1 MMTDPSYAQR
11 VAVRSIQTLFCYAR
25 GTEGA
30 TRAAAG
36 ASASAMRSLFILAV
50 LLQLEMGYADRRLT
64 VQAFDPLR
72 KPPRQPSGDLESNF
86 RTPGVHLRQS
96 ELQNLGERRPRPRHA
111 VLIASPHAT
120 AA

>member
-36 ASASAMRSLFILAV
+36 ANASAMRSLFILAGSIFKSKCRV
-50 LLQLEMGYADRRLT
+50 LASADDD
-64 VQAFDPLR
+64 A
-72 KPPRQPSGDLESNF
+72 ESNLETH
-86 RTPGVHLRQS
+86 RK
-96 ELQNLGERRPRPRHA
+96 RHD
-111 VLIASPHAT
+111 SPL
-120 AA
+120 

>member
-36 ASASAMRSLFILAV
+36 ANASAMRSLFILSV
-50 LLQLEMGYADRRLT
+50 LW
-64 VQAFDPLR
+64 QAARWQTSASTQQWQVSKPLDMT
-72 KPPRQPSGDLESNF
+72 RQPSGERCQASGSTSLAF
-86 RTPGVHLRQS
+86 FAS
-96 ELQNLGERRPRPRHA
+96 ETGRAP
-111 VLIASPHAT
+111 
-120 AA
+120 AAPETRGL